1 MKMATD
7 TSFQFFTTKRNRSL
21 VKWRYPHPLTKG
33 TVSLYIQY
41 TMDQLCL
48 PMDLEEDIP
57 LNHLV
62 RVVNEAVNK
71 LDDAIFDAAYPGG
84 GRDSYHP
91 KMLTKVIIYAYTQRV
106 YASRQIAKAVRENI
120 MFMWI
125 AGRQRPDF
133 RTINRFRSERI
144 KDVLEA
150 VFTAVLQFLA
160 DENYVQLENYFVDG
174 TKIEAN
180 ANRYTFVWGKAVVKH
195 KAKLQEKVQTLFATI
210 EETEKQEE
218 KTHGSGDLREL
229 GEASQMTSE
238 KLELAVKQLEARLQ
252 EKPKNKPLKKAVRTL
267 RKDFLPRLQKYE
279 AHEEVLGNRNSYSKT
294 DKDATFMRMKE
305 DHMRNGQLK
314 PGYNVQ
320 MGTENQF
327 ILGYSVHQRP
337 TDTRCLIPHLEKV
350 KSQLGKLPSTVIAD
364 AGYGGEE
371 NYDYLERNETE
382 AIVKYSTY
390 HREKSKGWQKDISK
404 IDNWTYDAEQDT
416 WTCAAGQTL
425 VFRRV
430 SKEKTESG
438 YEIEYRHYRS
448 ASCEGCPLKPQCT
461 KAQGNREVKV
471 SLNYVRLKNQAR
483 EKLRSEEG
491 YKLAVR
497 RMIEPEP
504 VFGDIKNNRGFKRF
518 LLRGLPKVSLEVG
531 WLSLAHNLLKKAA
544 INAKSKG
551 VKHRQVA

>member
-1 MKMATD
+1 M
-7 TSFQFFTTKRNRSL
+7 
-21 VKWRYPHPLTKG
+21 
-33 TVSLYIQY
+33 YIQY

-57 LNHLV
+57 PNHLV
-62 RVVNEAVNK
+62 RVVNAAVNR

-91 KMLTKVIIYAYTQRV
+91 KMLTKIIIYAYTQRI
-106 YASRQIAKAVRENI
+106 YSSRQIAKAVRENI

-133 RTINRFRSERI
+133 RTINRFRSERM
-144 KDVLEA
+144 KSVLET

-160 DENYVQLENYFVDG
+160 EENYVQLEHYFVDG

-195 KAKLQEKVQTLFATI
+195 KAKLQEKVQTLFAAI
-210 EETEKQEE
+210 EEAEKQEE
-218 KTHGSGDLREL
+218 GTHGGKDLLEL
-229 GEASQMTSE
+229 GESSSITSE
-238 KLELAVKQLEARLQ
+238 KLEQAVKQLEERLQ
-252 EKPKNKPLKKAVRTL
+252 ENPKDKPLKKAVRTL
-267 RKDFLPRLQKYE
+267 RKDLLPRLQKYE
-279 AHEEVLGNRNSYSKT
+279 TQEAILGTRNSYSKT
-294 DKDATFMRMKE
+294 DHDATFMRMKE

-320 MGTENQF
+320 IGTENQF
-327 ILGYSVHQRP
+327 IVGYSLHQRP

-350 KSQLGKLPSTVIAD
+350 KSQLGKLPKTVIAD

-371 NYDYLERNETE
+371 NYDYLEQNEVE

-390 HREKSKGWQKDISK
+390 HHEKSKAWQKDIRK
-404 IDNWTYDAEQDT
+404 IDNWTYNGEQDT
-416 WTCAAGQTL
+416 WTCASGQTL
-425 VFRRV
+425 HFRRL

-448 ASCEGCPLKPQCT
+448 VGCEDCPLKPQCT
-461 KAQGNREVKV
+461 KAQGDREIKV
-471 SLNYVRLKNQAR
+471 SMKYLRLKNQAR

-491 YKLAVR
+491 YALAVR

-544 INAKSKG
+544 VDAKNQGAK
-551 VKHRQVA
+551 REQVA